1 MKSNQRKNGIW
12 GAVDSTKLCEEIRA
26 NGYTVNS
33 VEQVYAGSATLTTA
47 N

>member
-12 GAVDSTKLCEEIRA
+12 GAVGRTKLYEETHVK
-26 NGYTVNS
+26 GYTVNS
-33 VEQVYAGSATLTTA
+33 VEKVYAGSATLTTA